1 MNIIMKIIFFI
12 LVSLFCISLYG
23 QEQVNI
29 WHNTEINRND
39 VTITPYLPKN
49 NNGIA
54 IIVCPGGSYCW
65 LDYNTE
71 GVGVAKWL
79 NEHGITAF
87 VLKYRVAGVW
97 SYVTHDRLLFPRKQH
112 PSMITDLQRA
122 IQWVRENAEIYNVNP
137 DKLGVMGFSAGGHLA
152 MSSAIFHQTNFLSNH
167 GISCN
172 VSLKP
177 NFVVPIYPVVTMSDK
192 RIVHKRSRRGLLGEW
207 RKYNNEMR
215 DSLSLEKNIPIDC
228 PPVFLMNCKDDP
240 IVKYEN
246 SELLDS
252 ALTAK
257 GIIHKYVQYK
267 TGGHGFGA
275 DANKTTKEAIQWR
288 EEFIKWLN
296 QNVL

>member
-1 MNIIMKIIFFI
+1 
-12 LVSLFCISLYG
+12 
-23 QEQVNI
+23 
-29 WHNTEINRND
+29 
-39 VTITPYLPKN
+39 
-49 NNGIA
+49 
-54 IIVCPGGSYCW
+54 
-65 LDYNTE
+65 
-71 GVGVAKWL
+71 
-79 NEHGITAF
+79 
-87 VLKYRVAGVW
+87 
-97 SYVTHDRLLFPRKQH
+97 
-112 PSMITDLQRA
+112 MITDLQRA